1 MEPIKNILVVDDEKM
16 LLDAVAS
23 YLESKG
29 FCVFTAETGAGALHI
44 LEHQN
49 ISFVIL
55 DLMLPDIPGE
65 KICEKIRRESRI
77 PVIMLTAKT
86 EEEDILNGLRIGA
99 DDYMTKPFSLKEL
112 HARVEAIS
120 RRASDDLKPLAEKI
134 QWNDGALEINFQQKI
149 VKKRGRIIGLTPIEW
164 NILSAFFKYP
174 KKVFTREDLI
184 SIAFDMGF
192 DGYDRVIDT
201 HIKNIRKKLEDN
213 PKQPVYIQT
222 VHGLGYR
229 LGGDSS

>member
-1 MEPIKNILVVDDEKM
+1 MSLLKNILVIDDEKM

-29 FCVFTAETGAGALHI
+29 FSVFTAETGTEALDI
-44 LEHQN
+44 FEHQN

-65 KICEKIRRESRI
+65 KICEKIRRESRV
-77 PVIMLTAKT
+77 PVIMLTAKAD
-86 EEEDILNGLRIGA
+86 EEDILNGLHIGA

-112 HARVEAIS
+112 YARIEAIL
-120 RRASDDLKPLAEKI
+120 RRAADDLKPLAEKI
-134 QWNDGALEINFQQKI
+134 QWNNGELEIDFHQKTL
-149 VKKRGRIIGLTPIEW
+149 KKRGRAVSLTPIEW
-164 NILSAFFKYP
+164 KILTAFFKYP
-174 KKVFTREDLI
+174 KKVFTRDDLI
-184 SIAFDMGF
+184 SVAFDMGF

-213 PKQPVYIQT
+213 PKRPIYIRT
-222 VHGLGYR
+222 VHGLGYK
-229 LGGDSS
+229 LGGEAP